1 MKGCGAVHCSAFEKR
16 SYCVARS
23 VLKLAVLLLQL

>member
-1 MKGCGAVHCSAFEKR
+1 MKGCGAIVLLLRKGLT
-16 SYCVARS
+16 VLKLT